1 MRFHYWLEK
10 KKFEEDWEQKRI
22 EYAAAGMPDADIQR
36 MYEYDWTLFRQER
49 IYQTRNY
56 PLEPAYLQKRTDA
69 SDKSRWLLR
78 YSNALA
84 QNSLYGM
91 DDLSTIPN
99 QTDNPKMISLF
110 QQMDNTDIRLL
121 YLLLDGYKQEEIALR
136 LGISQPA
143 VSKRITKMKKFLE

>member
-36 MYEYDWTLFRQER
+36 MYEYDRTLFRQER
-49 IYQTRNY
+49 VYQTRNY
-56 PLEPAYLQKRTDA
+56 PLEPAYLQKQAGT

-78 YSNALA
+78 YSNALT
-84 QNSLYGM
+84 QNSLYDA
-91 DDLSTIPN
+91 DDLSAIPD
-99 QTDNPKMISLF
+99 QTDNPKVLSLF

-121 YLLLDGYKQEEIALR
+121 YLLLDGYKQEEIAMR

-143 VSKRITKMKKFLE
+143 VSKRIAKMKKLLE

>member
-22 EYAAAGMPDADIQR
+22 EYAAAGMPGADIQR
-36 MYEYDWTLFRQER
+36 MYEFDWALFRQER

-78 YSNALA
+78 YSNALSQTNLHDA
-84 QNSLYGM
+84 

-99 QTDNPKMISLF
+99 QTENPKMLSLF
-110 QQMDNTDIRLL
+110 QQMDHTDIRLL
-121 YLLLDGYKQEEIALR
+121 YLLLDGYKQAESALR
-136 LGISQPA
+136 LGISQQA
-143 VSKRITKMKKFLE
+143 VSKRIIKMKKLLM